1 MGARAVVI
9 TAMRRAGLV
18 PGGQADLVGQDATVI
33 DEVFEHRVMVFF
45 PDPPENY
52 YQLNQWI
59 EPLRALDREHR
70 VLVVC
75 QDSRTAAALRKDSPL
90 DCRVIARNRTLET
103 VVRDSNF
110 GLCLYVGQANANA
123 VALRLNRLAHVFLSH
138 GESDKLVTVSN
149 LEKSFDQV
157 FVAGEAAI
165 DRHRRSLIFFDA
177 ERLVPVGR
185 PQARPFS
192 PPAADAPVTVLY
204 APTWEGS
211 QEVNEYSSIK
221 SHAMAIL
228 ESAVATNTHM
238 IFRPHPRTGRSDRTY
253 REALASI
260 IEYAS
265 RHPNLI
271 DYDTS
276 NDPTGSMSRAHIL
289 ISDISAVAVDWLAT
303 GRPLMVTRPTS
314 PKATVVNSRL
324 LTRVPRLDAQD
335 APQGASQATA
345 LLGDDTILADIAALR
360 SYYLGDASGNPR
372 AFVKACGDILARRD
386 NAWASIQHE
395 GGAA

>member
-1 MGARAVVI
+1 MGARAIVV

-18 PGGQADLVGQDATVI
+18 PGGQADLVGEDATVL
-33 DEVFEHRVMVFF
+33 DETFEHRVMVFF

-52 YQLNQWI
+52 YQLRQWI

-90 DCRVIARNRTLET
+90 DCRVIARNRTLEA

-110 GLCLYVGQANANA
+110 GLCLYVGQANANS
-123 VALRLNRLAHVFLSH
+123 VALRLNRLAHVFVSH

-149 LEKSFDQV
+149 LEKSFDQI

-165 DRHRRSLIFFDA
+165 DRHRRSLMFFDSD
-177 ERLVPVGR
+177 RLIPIGR
-185 PQARPFS
+185 PQARQFP

-228 ESAVATNTHM
+228 ESAVESKTHM
-238 IFRPHPRTGRSDRTY
+238 IFRPHPRTGRSDRSY
-253 REALASI
+253 RDALASI

-265 RHPNLI
+265 RHSHLI
-271 DYDTS
+271 EYDTS
-276 NDPTGSMSRAHIL
+276 NDETISMARSHVM
-289 ISDISAVAVDWLAT
+289 ISDVSAIAVDWLAT
-303 GRPLMVTRPTS
+303 GRPLMVTRPTA
-314 PKATVVNSRL
+314 PKATVINSRL
-324 LTRVPRLDAQD
+324 LATVPRLSVEDAAQ
-335 APQGASQATA
+335 AATLATA
-345 LLGDDTILADIAALR
+345 LITDEDVLATVADLR
-360 SYYLGDASGNPR
+360 THYLGKSSGNPR
-372 AFVKACGDILARRD
+372 AFVKACSEILARRD
-386 NAWASIQHE
+386 DAWAAIHDE
-395 GGAA
+395 GSAA

>member
-1 MGARAVVI
+1 MGARAVVV

-18 PGGQADLVGQDATVI
+18 PGGQADLVGEDATVI
-33 DEVFEHRVMVFF
+33 DEALDHRVMVFF

-52 YQLNQWI
+52 YQLHQWI

-157 FVAGEAAI
+157 FVAGEAAV
-165 DRHRRSLIFFDA
+165 DRHRRSLMFFEPD
-177 ERLVPVGR
+177 RLIQVGR
-185 PQARPFS
+185 PQARSFS
-192 PPAADAPVTVLY
+192 PPAADAPVTILY

-211 QEVNEYSSIK
+211 QEINEYSSLK
-221 SHAMAIL
+221 THATAIL
-228 ESAVATNTHM
+228 ESAVATNTHT

-253 REALASI
+253 RDTLASI
-260 IEYAS
+260 IEYTA
-265 RHPNLI
+265 RHSDLI
-271 DYDTS
+271 EYDTS
-276 NDPTGSMSRAHIL
+276 DDPTDSMARSHIL
-289 ISDISAVAVDWLAT
+289 ISDVSAMAVDWLAT
-303 GRPLMVTRPTS
+303 VRPLMVTRPTA

-324 LTRVPRLDAQD
+324 LATVPRLDID
-335 APQGASQATA
+335 DASQATSIATA
-345 LLGDDTILADIAALR
+345 LLGDDSAIADVAELR
-360 SYYLGDASGNPR
+360 SYYLGASSGNPR

-386 NAWASIQHE
+386 GAWASIQNE